1 DRRPRPARGGPD
13 AAPGAAAGAR
23 RPRRLYPPRAASPRP
38 LRGAAPPPPSPA
50 QPGGAGRGRGARPP
64 GRGLAA
70 PGSAGGPVT
79 ALRPVQ
85 RTAALAG
92 LALLAGTVAP
102 AADGTRTACGVVLG
116 PATEGIVHPVLP
128 CGAKLYLGYR
138 GRTVLAAVIGRAPS
152 VPGPAFELTRA
163 LARRLGL
170 AGRTRIRWSYA
181 GAR

>member
-1 DRRPRPARGGPD
+1 M
-13 AAPGAAAGAR
+13 
-23 RPRRLYPPRAASPRP
+23 
-38 LRGAAPPPPSPA
+38 
-50 QPGGAGRGRGARPP
+50 
-64 GRGLAA
+64 
-70 PGSAGGPVT
+70 T

-92 LALLAGTVAP
+92 LALLAGAVALAVSAHDRRPRPSLPPAVGSYTALAGTVGA